1 MGTKEIIS
9 KRFVIFVFVHL
20 IKLKQH
26 CKIKSKIKMMFL
38 QAL

>member
-20 IKLKQH
+20 IKLKH